1 MRNSHGLWF
10 IDNVAALMSLVKG
23 TSSVVSL
30 DQMAKVIHL
39 GTFAL
44 RSQAYYEYVESKAN
58 WSDEISRLGHSGQW
72 ATQRG
77 FRVGS
82 CGVADVLLHLPGI
95 AVCTVFSF
103 L

>member
-1 MRNSHGLWF
+1 M
-10 IDNVAALMSLVKG
+10 ALVKG

-30 DQMAKVIHL
+30 DQMTKVIHL
-39 GTFAL
+39 GSFAL
-44 RSQAYYEYVESKAN
+44 RSQAYYEYVESAAN

-72 ATQRG
+72 ALNRG
-77 FRVGS
+77 FRING
-82 CGVADVLLHLPGI
+82 CGVADVLLRLPGL